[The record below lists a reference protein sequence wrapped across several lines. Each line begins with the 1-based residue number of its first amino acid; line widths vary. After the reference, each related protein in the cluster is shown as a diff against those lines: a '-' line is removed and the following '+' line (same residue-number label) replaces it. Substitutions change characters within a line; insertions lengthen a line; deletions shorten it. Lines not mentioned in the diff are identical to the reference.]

1 MSGNPRVVA
10 IQLSHKNRA
19 PMTTVTRATAIK
31 DHGIDGD
38 RHSLR
43 NNRRAVLMI
52 EGETL
57 DEFGLAPGDVREQ
70 VTVRELELTGLT
82 PGSRLRVGGAVLE
95 VGGLCAPCERMDELQ
110 DGLQARLEGR
120 RGRFVRV
127 LEGGELSVG
136 DPIIVEPP
144 A

>member
-1 MSGNPRVVA
+1 MSGNARVVA

-19 PMTTVTRATAIK
+19 PMTTVTRATAVK

-38 RHSLR
+38 RHSKH

-52 EGETL
+52 EAETL

-70 VTVRELELTGLT
+70 VTIRGLDLTGLT
-82 PGSRLRVGGAVLE
+82 SGSRLRVGGAVLE
-95 VGGLCAPCERMDELQ
+95 VAGLCAPCERMDELQ
-110 DGLQARLEGR
+110 DGLRGRLEGR

-127 LEGGELSVG
+127 VEGGDLSVG
-136 DPIIVEPP
+136 DPIVVEPP

>member
-1 MSGNPRVVA
+1 MSGNPQVVA

-19 PMTTVTRATAIK
+19 PMTTVSRATAIK

-43 NNRRAVLMI
+43 NNRRALLLI
-52 EGETL
+52 EAETL
-57 DEFGLAPGDVREQ
+57 DQFGLAPGDVREQ
-70 VTVRELELTGLT
+70 VTVRGLNLTGLT
-82 PGSRLRVGGAVLE
+82 LGSRLRVGGAVLE
-95 VGGLCAPCERMDELQ
+95 VAGLCAPCERMDELQ
-110 DGLQARLEGR
+110 DGLRIRLEGR

-127 LEGGELSVG
+127 VEGGDLSVG